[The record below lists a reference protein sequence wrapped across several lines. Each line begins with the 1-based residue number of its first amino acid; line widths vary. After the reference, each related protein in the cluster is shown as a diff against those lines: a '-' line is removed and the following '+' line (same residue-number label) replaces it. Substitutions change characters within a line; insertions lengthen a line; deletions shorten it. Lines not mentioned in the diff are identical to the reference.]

1 MPSGKTHLKIEW
13 MFLVLWAGIAAL
25 LVRQRE
31 ATVVQA
37 SLFVAAYVF
46 SMLLLSPDLDLSD
59 SRAHER
65 WGVLRWL
72 WLPYAWAF
80 RHRQLS
86 HHLLWG
92 PLSRVAYIGGLT
104 LAATWVYLEIT
115 KSPAPRIRLSAAV
128 LVPICLGVY
137 LPNVEHILAD
147 RIVTSHKRRRGR
159 RRL

>member
-13 MFLVLWAGIAAL
+13 MFLVLWAAGVVTLVLQGYATQLQAL
-25 LVRQRE
+25 
-31 ATVVQA
+31 
-37 SLFVAAYVF
+37 LFVAAYVF
-46 SMLLLSPDLDLSD
+46 SMLFLSPDLDLSD
-59 SRAHER
+59 SRAYDR

-80 RHRQLS
+80 RHRQTS

-92 PLSRVAYIGGLT
+92 PVSRVAYIGVLALGGT
-104 LAATWVYLEIT
+104 LVYLAIT
-115 KSPAPRIRLSAAV
+115 GDPGPRLHVSAGI
-128 LVPICLGVY
+128 LMPICVGVY

-147 RIVTSHKRRRGR
+147 RIATSAKRAHRR